1 MGLFAFGMFVS
12 SAHLAATNSTTIESM
27 NRGRVWTLAVL
38 IPRPDDFYA
47 SRPPHWT
54 PPFTTVTY
62 PAAPSAPQV
71 VSPEQAHRHFAVL
84 HTRPG
89 ENPFDLGSYL
99 ANMREVMGNSILDW
113 LIPLKL
119 SPCADHSRHESAY
132 ALGPVVQK
140 IKGDVGLD
148 QSDRHVRARSG
159 DQVSHS
165 WSQRR
170 SESSTAGSSNAAVRG
185 HSLSETSSESRS
197 QRDGHRRHT
206 SAHGSRSAA
215 RSEATSSQGQ
225 AQAGRR

>member
-1 MGLFAFGMFVS
+1 MGLFAFGMFAS

-27 NRGRVWTLAVL
+27 NRGKVWTLAVL
-38 IPRPDDFYA
+38 IPCPDNFYA

-62 PAAPSAPQV
+62 PATPSAPRV

-148 QSDRHVRARSG
+148 EWDRHVRARSG

-165 WSQRR
+165 WSQR
-170 SESSTAGSSNAAVRG
+170 STAGSSNAAVRG

-197 QRDGHRRHT
+197 QRDCHRTHR
-206 SAHGSRSAA
+206 SAHGSRSAVN
-215 RSEATSSQGQ
+215 SETTSSQGQ
-225 AQAGRR
+225 AQAGRE